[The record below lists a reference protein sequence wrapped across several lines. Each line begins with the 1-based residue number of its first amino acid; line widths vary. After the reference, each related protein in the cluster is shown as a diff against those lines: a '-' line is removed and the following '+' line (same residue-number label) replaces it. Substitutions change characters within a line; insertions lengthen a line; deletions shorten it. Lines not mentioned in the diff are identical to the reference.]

1 MNTESSDAVN
11 NAPAGADAELT
22 QLAAAVRSL
31 LEEWER
37 WRQRARAAE
46 ARSIDLERA
55 LRDVT
60 SGHLDPVA
68 LAGRVQALEQE
79 NRFLA
84 RRLDRARDSV
94 KRISARLQFLD
105 EDR

>member
-1 MNTESSDAVN
+1 MNTESRDVAD
-11 NAPAGADAELT
+11 PRTAGAELSELT
-22 QLAAAVRSL
+22 VIVRKLL
-31 LEEWER
+31 LEYD
-37 WRQRARAAE
+37 QLRAS
-46 ARSIDLERA
+46 ARTSESRIRELESA
-55 LRDVT
+55 LRDVS
-60 SGHLDPVA
+60 SGGVDPIA
-68 LAGRVQALEQE
+68 LNQRVTALEQE